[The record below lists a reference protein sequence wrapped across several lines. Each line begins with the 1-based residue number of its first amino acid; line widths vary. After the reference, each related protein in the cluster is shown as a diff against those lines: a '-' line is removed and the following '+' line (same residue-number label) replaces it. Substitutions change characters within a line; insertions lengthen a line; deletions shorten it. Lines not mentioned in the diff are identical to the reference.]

1 MKGTTSIIQSHMC
14 KDDVR
19 FSFMLITC
27 ENSVKLGIKGLF
39 NLLSLISG
47 DLENYFKNLIKNR
60 KNSNQKLSESLLTF
74 SLSI

>member
-1 MKGTTSIIQSHMC
+1 
-14 KDDVR
+14 
-19 FSFMLITC
+19 MLITC

-60 KNSNQKLSESLLTF
+60 KIQTKSCKKVF
-74 SLSI
+74 